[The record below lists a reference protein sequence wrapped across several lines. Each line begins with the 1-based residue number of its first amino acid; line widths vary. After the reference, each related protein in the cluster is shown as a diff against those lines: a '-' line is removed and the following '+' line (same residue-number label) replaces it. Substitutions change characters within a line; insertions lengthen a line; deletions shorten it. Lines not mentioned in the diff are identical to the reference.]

1 MKKQK
6 EMTDII
12 QPTKKGIA
20 RIIMDEIVLKTITP
34 SGKEDQAELLDMVEV
49 AVEEFLT
56 ELHDF
61 LLDEDGGGSDP
72 HPSEGAWDN
81 ADKILHN
88 GKWYVTYNELNKH

>member
-1 MKKQK
+1 
-6 EMTDII
+6 MTDII
-12 QPTKKGIA
+12 KPIKKGIS
-20 RIIMDEIVLKTITP
+20 RIIMDELVLKTITP
-34 SGKEDQAELLDMVEV
+34 SSKEDQAELLDMVEV

-56 ELHDF
+56 ELHDH
-61 LLDEDGGGSDP
+61 LIDEESGGSTS